1 RPNAAPAA
9 LAPMQ
14 NWRRETPSIGRHS
27 NKSRA
32 PPPARHQT
40 AGARRK
46 FGLAVLG
53 FAFMPIA
60 YAGEIRFYASE
71 LVPADWVRCDGQVMS
86 KADNE
91 GLFAALRG
99 TYGGDGVSTFALP
112 DLRGRVPL
120 QNGTSRALGQAGGQ
134 ERVTLALDQL

>member
-71 LVPADWVRCDGQVMS
+71 LVPADWVRCDGQVIS
-86 KADNE
+86 KAATE
-91 GLFAALRG
+91 ALFAPLRG
-99 TYGGDGVSTFALP
+99 PYGGAGAGTSALP
-112 DLRGRVPL
+112 DLRGRGPL
-120 QNGTSRALGQAGGQ
+120 QTGTTRAPGKAGGQ
-134 ERVTLALDQL
+134 GRVPLAPDQ